1 MNLKT
6 INSKRLGD
14 EFKSYKLD
22 KDNIIDFLIKE
33 DNDVNKYIL
42 KLYLISLLENYRH
55 IDKLIKYIYLDNN
68 FKYTPT
74 IEIINRIDNKEFWNR
89 IKDVKIQDNYNKL
102 NWIDENLSIFIK
114 LFINDFDSNFASFKK
129 KIENEKNFINKLKL
143 SRQLKFM
150 IKKYKKNKDNII
162 ISFNETFKNYITLD
176 EFIALIKKSV
186 NNLAKDDGGSVEEW
200 LDSNFYFV
208 NCGDKKIKNY
218 LKIFIDED
226 KIVDFLKEDLLYN
239 YKIIIDLF
247 NEDIINENDLEKLIY
262 KIRELM
268 MNDDLYMKNLQFDAK
283 DYYDG
288 KEIGVVPINTNYRK
302 MNLRHDTVFFSNSA
316 SIENIENEMSELF
329 KKYCNIWKLEGD
341 AYVLKCYEFVQ
352 DFLQIH
358 PYLDGNGRTSKYLF
372 YLLLFK
378 KNILPFTITDDHT
391 LTPCYDR
398 NNSNRTSNEN
408 YVNGRNQIMVDRVM
422 RKI

>member
-6 INSKRLGD
+6 INSKRLGE
-14 EFKSYKLD
+14 EFKSYNLD

-68 FKYTPT
+68 FKYSPI

-102 NWIDENLSIFIK
+102 NWIDENLSMFIK
-114 LFINDFDSNFASFKK
+114 LFINDFDGNFISFKE

-143 SRQLKFM
+143 SRQLKSM

-186 NNLAKDDGGSVEEW
+186 NNLAKDDGVSVEEW

-302 MNLRHDTVFFSNSA
+302 MNLRYDTFFSL
-316 SIENIENEMSELF
+316 I
-329 KKYCNIWKLEGD
+329 
-341 AYVLKCYEFVQ
+341 
-352 DFLQIH
+352 
-358 PYLDGNGRTSKYLF
+358 
-372 YLLLFK
+372 LLL
-378 KNILPFTITDDHT
+378 
-391 LTPCYDR
+391 
-398 NNSNRTSNEN
+398 
-408 YVNGRNQIMVDRVM
+408 
-422 RKI
+422 